1 MFKNERDTTST
12 ASSNANET
20 ETVIAPSVRVEGDFV
35 SEGNVRIEGE
45 VKGSIST
52 ERDLIVGE
60 NSKITAGVQARNAV
74 IAGELRGNLRVF
86 DRLEL
91 AATAR
96 VHGDIQAKVLS
107 VAPGAM
113 MKGQLIIG
121 LEVQAM
127 EKREVAVAEESEDR
141 PPVARGQ
148 RSVRE
153 RKIEELLQQ

>member
-1 MFKNERDTTST
+1 MFKNDRETTT
-12 ASSNANET
+12 VAHET

-45 VKGSIST
+45 VKGSIAT

-60 NSKITAGVQARNAV
+60 NAKITAGVQARNAV
-74 IAGELRGNLRVF
+74 LAGELHGNLRVF

-91 AATAR
+91 ASTAR
-96 VHGDIQAKVLS
+96 IYGDIQAKVLS

-121 LEVQAM
+121 LEVPVQAKV
-127 EKREVAVAEESEDR
+127 ESVTKTAEER
-141 PPVARGQ
+141 PPVARGP

-153 RKIEELLQQ
+153 QKIEELLQQ

>member
-1 MFKNERDTTST
+1 MFKNEREATS
-12 ASSNANET
+12 AANET

-60 NSKITAGVQARNAV
+60 NAKITAGVQARNGV
-74 IAGELRGNLRVF
+74 IAGELHGDLRVF

-91 AATAR
+91 ASTAR
-96 VHGDIQAKVLS
+96 IYGDIQAKVLS

-113 MKGQLIIG
+113 MKGQLVIG
-121 LEVQAM
+121 LDVPVL
-127 EKREVAVAEESEDR
+127 EKREAASGSEER
-141 PPVARGQ
+141 PPVARGM
-148 RSVRE
+148 RTTRE
-153 RKIEELLQQ
+153 KKIEEILQQ

>member
-1 MFKNERDTTST
+1 MFKNDRDTMTV
-12 ASSNANET
+12 AHET

-52 ERDLIVGE
+52 DRDLIVGE
-60 NSKITAGVQARNAV
+60 NAKITAGVQARNGV
-74 IAGELRGNLRVF
+74 IAGELHGNLRVF

-91 AATAR
+91 ASTAR
-96 VHGDIQAKVLS
+96 IYGDIQAKVLS

-121 LEVQAM
+121 LEVPVL
-127 EKREVAVAEESEDR
+127 EKRETAAAASD
-141 PPVARGQ
+141 AD
-148 RSVRE
+148 
-153 RKIEELLQQ
+153 

>member
-1 MFKNERDTTST
+1 MFKNERDTTNV
-12 ASSNANET
+12 AHET

-60 NSKITAGVQARNAV
+60 AAKITAGVQARNGV
-74 IAGELRGNLRVF
+74 IAGELHGNLRVF

-91 AATAR
+91 ASTAR
-96 VHGDIQAKVLS
+96 IYGDIQAKVLS

-121 LEVQAM
+121 LEVPVM
-127 EKREVAVAEESEDR
+127 EKAAKTAEER
-141 PPVARGQ
+141 PPVARAAK
-148 RSVRE
+148 SVRE
-153 RKIEELLQQ
+153 QKIEELLQQ

>member
-1 MFKNERDTTST
+1 MFKNDRETTT
-12 ASSNANET
+12 VAHET

-60 NSKITAGVQARNAV
+60 NAKIAAGVQARNAV
-74 IAGELRGNLRVF
+74 VAGELHGNLRVF

-91 AATAR
+91 ASTAR
-96 VHGDIQAKVLS
+96 IYGDIQAKVLS

-113 MKGQLIIG
+113 MKGQLVIG
-121 LEVQAM
+121 LDVPVQ
-127 EKREVAVAEESEDR
+127 EKPAAHAADAEER
-141 PPVARGQ
+141 PPVARGP

-153 RKIEELLQQ
+153 KKIEELLQQ

>member
-1 MFKNERDTTST
+1 MFKNERDTTT
-12 ASSNANET
+12 VAHET

-60 NSKITAGVQARNAV
+60 AAKITAGVQARNAV
-74 IAGELRGNLRVF
+74 IAGEMHGNIRVF

-91 AATAR
+91 ASTAR
-96 VHGDIQAKVLS
+96 IYGDIQSKVLS

-113 MKGQLIIG
+113 MKGQLVIG
-121 LEVQAM
+121 LEVPVQ
-127 EKREVAVAEESEDR
+127 EKREAAEDSEER
-141 PPVARGQ
+141 PPVARGP

-153 RKIEELLQQ
+153 KKIEELLQQ

>member
-1 MFKNERDTTST
+1 MFKNDREMTTE
-12 ASSNANET
+12 AHEA

-60 NSKITAGVQARNAV
+60 AAKITAGVQARNGV
-74 IAGELRGNLRVF
+74 IAGELHGNLRVF

-91 AATAR
+91 ASTAR
-96 VHGDIQAKVLS
+96 IYGDIQAKVLS

-121 LEVQAM
+121 LEVPVM
-127 EKREVAVAEESEDR
+127 EKRAASAEAETEER
-141 PPVARGQ
+141 PPVARGP

-153 RKIEELLQQ
+153 KKIEELLQQ

>member
-1 MFKNERDTTST
+1 MFKNERDMTSV
-12 ASSNANET
+12 ANET

-35 SEGNVRIEGE
+35 SEGNVHIEGE

-60 NSKITAGVQARNAV
+60 NAKITAGVQARNGV
-74 IAGELRGNLRVF
+74 IAGELHGNLRVF

-91 AATAR
+91 ASTAR
-96 VHGDIQAKVLS
+96 IYGDIQAKVLS

-121 LEVQAM
+121 LDVPVL
-127 EKREVAVAEESEDR
+127 EKREAAPGAEER
-141 PPVARGQ
+141 PPVARGM
-148 RSVRE
+148 RTTRE
-153 RKIEELLQQ
+153 KKIEEILQQ

>member
-1 MFKNERDTTST
+1 MFKNERDTTNV
-12 ASSNANET
+12 AHET

-60 NSKITAGVQARNAV
+60 AAKITAGVQARNGV
-74 IAGELRGNLRVF
+74 IAGELHGNLRVF

-91 AATAR
+91 ASTAR
-96 VHGDIQAKVLS
+96 IYGDIQAKVLS

-121 LEVQAM
+121 LEVPVM
-127 EKREVAVAEESEDR
+127 EKASKTAEER
-141 PPVARGQ
+141 PPVARAAK
-148 RSVRE
+148 SVRE
-153 RKIEELLQQ
+153 QKIEELLQQ

>member
-1 MFKNERDTTST
+1 MFKNEREMPS
-12 ASSNANET
+12 AANET

-60 NSKITAGVQARNAV
+60 NAKITAGVQARNGV
-74 IAGELRGNLRVF
+74 IAGELHGDLRVF

-91 AATAR
+91 ASTAR
-96 VHGDIQAKVLS
+96 IYGDIQAKVLS

-113 MKGQLIIG
+113 MKGQLVIG
-121 LEVQAM
+121 LDVPVL
-127 EKREVAVAEESEDR
+127 EKREAASGAEER
-141 PPVARGQ
+141 PPVARAAK
-148 RSVRE
+148 SVRE
-153 RKIEELLQQ
+153 KKIEELLQQ

>member
-1 MFKNERDTTST
+1 MFKNDRDMTSV
-12 ASSNANET
+12 ANET

-60 NSKITAGVQARNAV
+60 NAKITAGVQARNGV
-74 IAGELRGNLRVF
+74 IAGELHGNLRVF

-91 AATAR
+91 ASTAR
-96 VHGDIQAKVLS
+96 IYGDIQAKVLS

-121 LEVQAM
+121 LEVPVL
-127 EKREVAVAEESEDR
+127 EKRESAVSDESEER
-141 PPVARGQ
+141 PPVARAQ
-148 RSVRE
+148 KSVRE
-153 RKIEELLQQ
+153 KKIEELLQQ